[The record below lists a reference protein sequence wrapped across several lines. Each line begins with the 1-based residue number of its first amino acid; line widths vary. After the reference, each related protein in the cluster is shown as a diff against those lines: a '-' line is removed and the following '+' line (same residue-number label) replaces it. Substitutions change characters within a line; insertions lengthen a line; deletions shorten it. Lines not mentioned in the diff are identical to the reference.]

1 MQVVADTPRE
11 TYWEEAEFPSEHELL
26 RSIESKT
33 HRQVHDLSV
42 LCRGGRVVLR
52 GLSRTYY
59 VKQLATHAIL
69 DLVPNAKVEN
79 AILVSR

>member
-11 TYWEEAEFPSEHELL
+11 SYWDAMDLPSEHELL

-33 HRQVHDLSV
+33 NRQVHDLRV
-42 LCRGGRVVLR
+42 LCRGRHVVLR
-52 GLSRTYY
+52 GSSRTYY

-69 DLVPNAKVEN
+69 DLMPHANVDN
-79 AILVSR
+79 AILVAR